1 MKLLTQNAV
10 LKCGHETGIVGIVP
24 TQHLVRI
31 SGRKVLVDNNPEA
44 RPIVGCTNVGPT
56 ILPCVTTLV
65 VEGEGY
71 SSLLKIDGKRVCLD
85 IVAGHTVGT
94 PPSNTYSVSN
104 PGQALVTEV

>member
-1 MKLLTQNAV
+1 MKLLTHNAI
-10 LKCGHETGIVGIVP
+10 LKCGHETGIVGIVAS
-24 TQHLVRI
+24 QHLVSI
-31 SGRKVLVDNNPEA
+31 KGRKVLVEKDPEA

-71 SSLLKIDGKRVCLD
+71 SSLLRIDGRRVCLD
-85 IVAGHTVGT
+85 TVAGHTVGT

-104 PGQALVTEV
+104 PGQKLVTEV